1 VSLLRWACLL
11 ILVASFG
18 VRAEQPAIAA
28 AEHAAAG
35 GDYQGAVQNYERS
48 LAQGGF
54 SAPVLFN
61 LGNAWLRLGKP
72 ARAILEYERALILAP
87 RSAAIEANLAAAQQR
102 AGVSAPVAGRWQEAA
117 RFFSFDTYLWAAL
130 VAIWALCVA
139 GVLLCLT
146 GTARKLARPLILLA
160 AVTLCV
166 SADAAVLCWPDLYRA
181 VVVQGPGTLRLAPA
195 ASAASSSTVR
205 EGEVVWMQDRFGG
218 FYFVRTVDGRTGWM
232 SDAEAVAVRVAHP

>member
-1 VSLLRWACLL
+1 MSLIRWAFLFML
-11 ILVASFG
+11 IASFG
-18 VRAEQPAIAA
+18 VRAEPPAIAA

-35 GDYQGAVQNYERS
+35 GDYQGAVKNYEQA
-48 LAQGGF
+48 LAQSGF

-72 ARAILEYERALILAP
+72 ARAILEYERALVLAP
-87 RSAAIEANLAAAQQR
+87 RNPAIEANLAAAQQR
-102 AGVSAPVAGRWQEAA
+102 AGVTEPVVGRWQGAA
-117 RFFSFDTYLWAAL
+117 RVFSFDTYLWAGL
-130 VAIWALCVA
+130 IAIWVLCVA

-146 GTARKLARPLILLA
+146 GTARRLARPLILLA

-166 SADAAVLCWPDLYRA
+166 SADAAVVCWPDLYRA

-205 EGEVVWMQDRFGG
+205 EGEVVWLQDRFGG
-218 FYFVRTVDGRTGWM
+218 FHFVRTVDGRSGWM
-232 SDAEAVAVRVAHP
+232 SDDEAVAVRVSQP

>member
-1 VSLLRWACLL
+1 MSLMRWASLFLLIVSL
-11 ILVASFG
+11 G
-18 VRAEQPAIAA
+18 VRAEPPAIAA

-35 GDYQGAVQNYERS
+35 GDYQGAVQNYERALTQS
-48 LAQGGF
+48 GF

-87 RSAAIEANLAAAQQR
+87 RNPAIEANLAAAEQR
-102 AGVSAPVAGRWQEAA
+102 AGVTAPVAGRWQEAA

-130 VAIWALCVA
+130 AAIWVLCVA
-139 GVLLCLT
+139 GVLLCL
-146 GTARKLARPLILLA
+146 GAAPRRFARPLILLA

-195 ASAASSSTVR
+195 PSAASSSTVR
-205 EGEVVWMQDRFGG
+205 EGELVWMQDRFGG
-218 FYFVRTVDGRTGWM
+218 FHFVRTVDGRSGWM
-232 SDAEAVAVRVAHP
+232 SDDEVLAVRVAHP

>member
-1 VSLLRWACLL
+1 MRLMRWALL
-11 ILVASFG
+11 IVLVAPLG
-18 VRAEQPAIAA
+18 VRAAEPPIAA
-28 AEHAAAG
+28 AEHAASG
-35 GDYQGAVQNYERS
+35 GDYQGAVQNYERA

-54 SAPVLFN
+54 SAPILFN

-87 RSAAIEANLAAAQQR
+87 RNPAIEANLAAAQLR
-102 AGVSAPVAGRWQEAA
+102 AGVTQPVPGRWQEAA
-117 RFFSFDTYLWAAL
+117 RFFSFDTYLWAGL
-130 VAIWALCVA
+130 VAIWVLCVA

-146 GTARKLARPLILLA
+146 GAARRFARPLILLA

-166 SADAAVLCWPDLYRA
+166 SADAAVMCWPDLYRA

-205 EGEVVWMQDRFGG
+205 EGEVVWLQDRFGG
-218 FYFVRTVDGRTGWM
+218 FHFVRTVDGRSGWM
-232 SDAEAVAVRVAHP
+232 SDDEVVAVRVSHP

>member
-1 VSLLRWACLL
+1 VSLIRWAPWLM
-11 ILVASFG
+11 LVASLA
-18 VRAEQPAIAA
+18 VRAEQPPIAA

-35 GDYQGAVQNYERS
+35 GDYQAAVQNYERA
-48 LAQGGF
+48 LAASGF

-87 RSAAIEANLAAAQQR
+87 GNPAIEANLAAAQQR
-102 AGVSAPVAGRWQEAA
+102 AGVTQPVAGRWQEAA

-130 VAIWALCVA
+130 VAIWVLCVA

-146 GTARKLARPLILLA
+146 GSARRFARPLILLA

-166 SADAAVLCWPDLYRA
+166 SADATALCWADLYRA
-181 VVVQGPGTLRLAPA
+181 VVVQGPGILRLAPA

-205 EGEVVWMQDRFGG
+205 EGEVVWIQDRFGS
-218 FYFVRTVDGRTGWM
+218 FHFVRTGDGRSGWM
-232 SDAEAVAVRVAHP
+232 SDDEAVAVRVSHP